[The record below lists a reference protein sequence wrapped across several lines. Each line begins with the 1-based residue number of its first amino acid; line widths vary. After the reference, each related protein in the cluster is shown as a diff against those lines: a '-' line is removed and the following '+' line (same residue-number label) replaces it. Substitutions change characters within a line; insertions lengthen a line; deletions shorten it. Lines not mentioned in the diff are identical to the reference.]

1 MVLETVSSLGSAL
14 RTFSYSAMA
23 LGSLPCWTNFSAALR
38 AFCLLKP
45 KPNAIRLL
53 TPAPGLFPARKHL
66 REKVHRR
73 VGHPTGHVCRSL
85 RGMVFRTRVIVRR
98 VTKNRMVTKG
108 YRKGVYDRVK
118 TRTRQL
124 NRSST
129 STRAETRFRRHHG
142 RWGLGPKTIRF
153 RHVYLLQD
161 LRMAKQRRP
170 CQRGFP
176 QWCPTQPLLLR
187 CGFL

>member
-73 VGHPTGHVCRSL
+73 VGHPTGHCL
-85 RGMVFRTRVIVRR
+85 PIIRGMVFRTRVIVRR
-98 VTKNRMVTKG
+98 VTYIRMVTKG
-108 YRKGVYDRVK
+108 YRKGVYDRV
-118 TRTRQL
+118 TDGTTL
-124 NRSST
+124 GNRKSQ
-129 STRAETRFRRHHG
+129 AFRR
-142 RWGLGPKTIRF
+142 KAT
-153 RHVYLLQD
+153 
-161 LRMAKQRRP
+161 
-170 CQRGFP
+170 RGTSLFHFV
-176 QWCPTQPLLLR
+176 TLVS
-187 CGFL
+187 

>member
-73 VGHPTGHVCRSL
+73 VGHPTGHVCRSYEDGL
-85 RGMVFRTRVIVRR
+85 SD
-98 VTKNRMVTKG
+98 KG
-108 YRKGVYDRVK
+108 HCK
-118 TRTRQL
+118 TCYQE
-124 NRSST
+124 SY
-129 STRAETRFRRHHG
+129 G
-142 RWGLGPKTIRF
+142 
-153 RHVYLLQD
+153 Y
-161 LRMAKQRRP
+161 
-170 CQRGFP
+170 
-176 QWCPTQPLLLR
+176 
-187 CGFL
+187 

>member
-14 RTFSYSAMA
+14 RTFSCSAMA
-23 LGSLPCWTNFSAALR
+23 LGSSPCWTNFSAALR

-73 VGHPTGHVCRSL
+73 VGHPTGHCL
-85 RGMVFRTRVIVRR
+85 PIIRGMVFRTRVIVRR

-108 YRKGVYDRVK
+108 YRKGVYDRVTSGTTLDNGSK
-118 TRTRQL
+118 WRTGVPPVR
-124 NRSST
+124 
-129 STRAETRFRRHHG
+129 
-142 RWGLGPKTIRF
+142 K
-153 RHVYLLQD
+153 
-161 LRMAKQRRP
+161 
-170 CQRGFP
+170 
-176 QWCPTQPLLLR
+176 
-187 CGFL
+187 